1 MSTDDNSYTI
11 QRIRPKREGG
21 GTSPLGTVAELVQ
34 IFRRIN
40 TAPDRPGSIE
50 LYGPGMHIR
59 FLVDGGRQAVDP
71 SDVVSSIQLDVLE
84 KELFEVMFLGS
95 VFEKPGRLATAVRSN
110 GWTLVNL
117 ETGHSFPQQR
127 DDDEDDDE
135 GDDEDDDE
143 EGDEANASADDSSA
157 DDSSDRSSNTGR
169 A

>member
-21 GTSPLGTVAELVQ
+21 GTSPLGTVSELVQ
-34 IFRRIN
+34 VFARIN

-50 LYGPGMHIR
+50 LFGPGMRVR

-84 KELFEVMFLGS
+84 KDLFEVMFLGT
-95 VFEKPGRLATAVRSN
+95 VFEKPGRLAAAVRSN

-127 DDDEDDDE
+127 DEDEDDE
-135 GDDEDDDE
+135 EDYQE
-143 EGDEANASADDSSA
+143 HDEADE
-157 DDSSDRSSNTGR
+157 SSDTER

>member
-1 MSTDDNSYTI
+1 VSTDDNSYSI

-21 GTSPLGTVAELVQ
+21 GTSPLGTVSELVQ
-34 IFRRIN
+34 VFARIN

-50 LYGPGMHIR
+50 LYGPGMHVR

-71 SDVVSSIQLDVLE
+71 SDVVSSIELNVLE
-84 KELFEVMFLGS
+84 KELFEVMFLGT

-127 DDDEDDDE
+127 DEDK
-135 GDDEDDDE
+135 DDE
-143 EGDEANASADDSSA
+143 EDE
-157 DDSSDRSSNTGR
+157 SSDTER

>member
-1 MSTDDNSYTI
+1 MSTDDNNYTI

-21 GTSPLGTVAELVQ
+21 GTAPLGTVAELVRV
-34 IFRRIN
+34 FAGIN

-50 LYGPGMHIR
+50 LFGPGMRVR

-71 SDVVSSIQLDVLE
+71 FDVVSTIQLDVLE
-84 KELFEVMFLGS
+84 KDLFEVMFLGT

-127 DDDEDDDE
+127 DDDEDD
-135 GDDEDDDE
+135 
-143 EGDEANASADDSSA
+143 ASADESTD
-157 DDSSDRSSNTGR
+157 TER

>member
-1 MSTDDNSYTI
+1 MSTDDNSYSI

-21 GTSPLGTVAELVQ
+21 GTSPLGTVSELVQ
-34 IFRRIN
+34 VFARIN

-50 LYGPGMHIR
+50 LYGPGMHVR

-71 SDVVSSIQLDVLE
+71 SDVVSSIELNVLE
-84 KELFEVMFLGS
+84 KELFEVMFLGT

-127 DDDEDDDE
+127 DEDK
-135 GDDEDDDE
+135 DDE
-143 EGDEANASADDSSA
+143 EDE
-157 DDSSDRSSNTGR
+157 SSDTER